1 MVIFYDELGDI
12 PSTPSEE
19 GCDDDDDVVQGA
31 DEEIGMDEL
40 KKRMWKDRLLL
51 QKLKEKQQEET
62 SNTSTSV
69 GGESIATEKQEQSRR
84 KKMHRAQDAILKY
97 MVKIMETCKA
107 QGFVYGIIP
116 EKGKPVTGS
125 SDNLRGWWKEIV
137 KFDRNAP
144 EAIAELFL
152 EAFEPGELEQSYS
165 FMNQLHDLQDAT
177 LGSILSALVQHCNPP
192 QRRFPLV
199 KGLPPPWWPT
209 GEETW
214 WGDQGIAKEDGAPP
228 YRKPHDLKKAWKI
241 TLLAAVLKHMST
253 NFDRVRRLVWQSK
266 SLQHRMT
273 AKESATWTRI
283 VDQEQVLSQLAERAL
298 RISDPS
304 KEEDGDGV
312 DGEQSEHLGAQV
324 PLASEGKRKS
334 QFSQQSEAQHP
345 LMYACQYEMC
355 ARNGAGSGFSDKN
368 MRSNHESLCE
378 HRSSTDGESSEDN
391 EGTERA
397 DRIAGLGIKR
407 SSSIDKPSTAELEAM
422 LANLIGT
429 ESQGFLT
436 ENHLLEEILIQA
448 QGEAA
453 KLNSNSDDKSSYDE
467 ATSVWDMGFDYQ

>member
-1 MVIFYDELGDI
+1 
-12 PSTPSEE
+12 
-19 GCDDDDDVVQGA
+19 
-31 DEEIGMDEL
+31 MDEL

-62 SNTSTSV
+62 KNTGTSV
-69 GGESIATEKQEQSRR
+69 GGESIAMAKQEQSRR

-125 SDNLRGWWKEIV
+125 SDNLRGWWKDIV

-152 EAFEPGELEQSYS
+152 EAIEPGELEPSS

-177 LGSILSALVQHCNPP
+177 LGSIPSSLLQHCNPL
-192 QRRFPLV
+192 QRQFPLI
-199 KGLPPPWWPT
+199 KGLPPSRMAY
-209 GEETW
+209 GG
-214 WGDQGIAKEDGAPP
+214 GDM
-228 YRKPHDLKKAWKI
+228 I

-273 AKESATWTRI
+273 AKESAAWTRI
-283 VDQEQVLSQLAERAL
+283 VDQEEVLSQLAKKAL

-304 KEEDGDGV
+304 KEEDGDGDG
-312 DGEQSEHLGAQV
+312 DGEQSKHLGAD
-324 PLASEGKRKS
+324 
-334 QFSQQSEAQHP
+334 
-345 LMYACQYEMC
+345 QYEMC
-355 ARNGAGSGFSDKN
+355 TRSGAGFWFSDKN
-368 MRSNHESLCE
+368 TRSDHESVCE
-378 HRSSTDGESSEDN
+378 HRSSTDG
-391 EGTERA
+391 
-397 DRIAGLGIKR
+397 I
-407 SSSIDKPSTAELEAM
+407 
-422 LANLIGT
+422 

-436 ENHLLEEILIQA
+436 ENHLLEETLIQV
-448 QGEAA
+448 QGEAT
-453 KLNSNSDDKSSYDE
+453 KLNSNSNDKTSYDE
-467 ATSVWDMGFDYQ
+467 ATSVWDMGFDY